1 MKRTNIVLE
10 EAQYQYLKGR
20 AEREGKSMSALIREL
35 IEAVMRP
42 QPRSAKDDPIFGI
55 VGMFKGKKSKRDICQ
70 QHDEI
75 IYRKDW
81 R

>member
-10 EAQYQYLKGR
+10 EAQHQYLKDR

-35 IEAVMRP
+35 IEASICASEEDM
-42 QPRSAKDDPIFGI
+42 KDDPILKIIGI
-55 VGMFKGKKSKRDICQ
+55 GRGRGHRVARR
-70 QHDEI
+70 HDEI
-75 IYRKDW
+75 LYRKG

>member
-10 EAQYQYLKGR
+10 EAQHQYLKDR

-35 IEAVMRP
+35 IEA
-42 QPRSAKDDPIFGI
+42 SICASKEEIKDDPILKIIGI
-55 VGMFKGKKSKRDICQ
+55 GQGRGHHVARR
-70 QHDEI
+70 HDEI
-75 IYRKDW
+75 LYRKS